1 MKAKDLRQLSE
12 GELLVKEK
20 ELGEELFNL
29 RFQHATG
36 QLENVMRIPQVKRD
50 IARLKTI
57 LKEKALTRENKHHP
71 LFLDGKRAGVRVKKP
86 PAGGGETFL
95 EVFFEYANGRE
106 RQAKNINGRG
116 IERQDGQ
123 DGRGHGQSSRSSPCL

>member
-1 MKAKDLRQLSE
+1 MKAKELRQLSE
-12 GELLVKEK
+12 GELFEKEK

-57 LKEKALTRENKHHP
+57 LKEKALNK
-71 LFLDGKRAGVRVKKP
+71 GK
-86 PAGGGETFL
+86 
-95 EVFFEYANGRE
+95 
-106 RQAKNINGRG
+106 
-116 IERQDGQ
+116 
-123 DGRGHGQSSRSSPCL
+123 